1 MFPGHHSCF
10 SYSNESISSKIAYI
24 YKLSMVFTSYSNIIS
39 PLGFTSAENYR
50 AIRAGKTGVRR
61 TVLPFSK
68 EAFCVAKIEDEAF
81 EKQISQIREPSAHTR
96 LEALSILSIQD
107 VLAQS
112 GIEPASQRT
121 LLIYSTTKGNI
132 DILEGA
138 YPAIDARRA
147 YLPAFAKHLQHYFQF
162 SNTPLVLSNAC
173 ISGLL
178 AIIIAKRL
186 IEQGTYDDV
195 IVCGGDILS
204 EFTISGFKSFNAM
217 SSEPSRPFDAGRTG
231 INLGE
236 AVATVL
242 ITNKQELASPYHTEI
257 VSGASANDANHIS
270 GPSRTGEGLFQA
282 LQNTLKDQSTEEPGF
297 ISAHG
302 TATPF
307 NDEMESIAFERA
319 GLGAIPLNSLK
330 GYYGHTLGA
339 AGVLETIL
347 SLEAMKHQ
355 ELIRSEG
362 YAVKGV
368 SGNVTVIESHQPKA
382 YTAFIKTASG
392 FGGCNAAA
400 LFRRTVNHIEA

>member
-1 MFPGHHSCF
+1 
-10 SYSNESISSKIAYI
+10 
-24 YKLSMVFTSYSNIIS
+24 MVFTSYSNIIS
-39 PLGFTSAENYR
+39 PLGFTSQENYQ
-50 AIRAGKTGVRR
+50 AIRAGKTGVQNM
-61 TVLPFSK
+61 VLPFSK
-68 EAFCVAKIEDEAF
+68 EPFCVASIGEAEF
-81 EKQISQIREPSAHTR
+81 EKQISKVRGASAHTR
-96 LEALSILSIQD
+96 LEALSILSIGD

-112 GIEPASQRT
+112 GIDPADRRT

-132 DILEGA
+132 DILEGR
-138 YPAIDARRA
+138 YPSIPSERA
-147 YLPAFAKHLQHYFQF
+147 YLPAFAKHLQDYFKF
-162 SNTPLVLSNAC
+162 AHTPVVVSNAC

-178 AIIIAKRL
+178 AVIIAKRF
-186 IEQGTYDDV
+186 IEQGTYDNV

-217 SSEPSRPFDAGRTG
+217 SAEPSRPFDANRTG

-236 AVATVL
+236 AVATLLV
-242 ITNKQELASPYHTEI
+242 TNKKELSAPYHTEI

-270 GPSRTGEGLFQA
+270 GPSRTGEGLLQA
-282 LQNTLKDQSTEEPGF
+282 LQNTLKDQSTEDVGF

-319 GLGAIPLNSLK
+319 GLSGIPLNSLK

-339 AGVLETIL
+339 AGVLETAL

-355 ELIRSEG
+355 ELVRSEG
-362 YAVKGV
+362 YAAKGV
-368 SGNVTVIESHQPKA
+368 SGNIRVIESHQPKS
-382 YTAFIKTASG
+382 YSAFIKTASG

-400 LFRRTVNHIEA
+400 LFRRTINHIDR

>member
-1 MFPGHHSCF
+1 
-10 SYSNESISSKIAYI
+10 
-24 YKLSMVFTSYSNIIS
+24 MVFTSYSNIIS
-39 PLGFTSAENYR
+39 PLGFTAAENYKAVR
-50 AIRAGKTGVRR
+50 QSRTGVSK
-61 TVLPFSK
+61 TMLPFSK
-68 EAFCVAKIEDEAF
+68 EPFCVAKIDEAEF
-81 EKQISQIREPSAHTR
+81 EKQISQIREASAHTR
-96 LEALSILSIQD
+96 LEALSILSVQD
-107 VLAQS
+107 VLSQS
-112 GIEPASQRT
+112 GIDPTDPRT

-132 DILEGA
+132 DILEGR
-138 YPAIDARRA
+138 YPSIDPGRA
-147 YLPAFAKHLQHYFQF
+147 YLPALAKHLQVYFQLAH
-162 SNTPLVLSNAC
+162 TPVVVSNAC

-178 AIIIAKRL
+178 AIIIARRF
-186 IEQGTYDDV
+186 IEQGTYDHV
-195 IVCGGDILS
+195 MVCGGDILS

-217 SSEPSRPFDAGRTG
+217 SSGPSRPFDANRTG

-236 AVATVL
+236 AVATL
-242 ITNKQELASPYHTEI
+242 LLTNSKELAAPYDTEI

-282 LQNTLKDQSTEEPGF
+282 LQQTLRNQSISDVGF

-319 GLGAIPLNSLK
+319 GLSAIPLNSLK

-339 AGVLETIL
+339 AGVLETVL

-362 YAVKGV
+362 YATKGV
-368 SGNVTVIESHQPKA
+368 SGNVTVIESHQPKT

-400 LFRRTVNHIEA
+400 LFRKKSITT